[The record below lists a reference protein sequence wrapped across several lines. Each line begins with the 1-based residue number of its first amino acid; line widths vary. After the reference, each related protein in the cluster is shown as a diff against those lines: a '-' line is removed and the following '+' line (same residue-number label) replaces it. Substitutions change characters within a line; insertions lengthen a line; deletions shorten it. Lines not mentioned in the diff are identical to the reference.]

1 MGSGLCAIYE
11 LKSSFGVLSVSETK
25 NNYRS
30 AEKDNRGEN
39 YFQRMLSREPEEGA
53 TYSRNMVDTALHY
66 EMDEKGLFGKPG
78 SGRNVRV
85 IESDDPMGTAMDFFS
100 KISEGAKTDI
110 MNGGSALFCNLNDG
124 VRINFRPYS
133 STPGSPAVDIHME
146 MPDRWQK
153 IHFIMREL
161 L

>member
-11 LKSSFGVLSVSETK
+11 LDSTFGELSVSEVR
-25 NNYRS
+25 NNYGSEEDTRL
-30 AEKDNRGEN
+30 DD
-39 YFQRMLSREPEEGA
+39 YFQKMLSRKTDEEA
-53 TYSRNMVDTALHY
+53 TYSRNMVDTARHY
-66 EMDEKGLFGKPG
+66 EMDENGLFGKPG
-78 SGRNVRV
+78 SGKNVRI

-100 KISEGAKTDI
+100 KISEGAKTDT

-133 STPGSPAVDIHME
+133 STPGSPAVDIHIE
-146 MPDRWQK
+146 MLNRLQK
-153 IHFIMREL
+153 IHFVLREL